1 MIKRTGKK
9 LAHQPTLSFPTSL
22 QYPPTVVATPVT
34 LRNQPTEVQRPGVEG
49 TAWKGLRD
57 ETTVDLTGHQPR
69 NSAYIRRN
77 ICKHSLAP
85 SSDRNL
91 PLIAQVVINAPSP
104 RQQLEHLNNVHLTL
118 SYWYSL
124 LLNAWRF
131 TQRRRFG
138 FVKHLGIQHFSY
150 IQQYGAESKRYEK

>member
-1 MIKRTGKK
+1 MIKRSGKK
-9 LAHQPTLSFPTSL
+9 LAHQATLSFPTSL

-34 LRNQPTEVQRPGVEG
+34 LRNQPTEVQRPGVER
-49 TAWKGLRD
+49 TAWKGLRN
-57 ETTVDLTGHQPR
+57 ETTVDLTGQQR
-69 NSAYIRRN
+69 NGAYIRRN

-91 PLIAQVVINAPSP
+91 PLIAQAVINAPSP
-104 RQQLEHLNNVHLTL
+104 RQQIEHLNNVHLIL

-138 FVKHLGIQHFSY
+138 FVKHLGIQDFSY
-150 IQQYGAESKRYEK
+150 IQQYGAGSKRYGK